1 MKFFPTKLK
10 MKMLGVI
17 VLVVAAT
24 MVVSSLAVSYVIYGQ
39 NVDATNAAIE
49 ISAGNIKSKI
59 VEMQEG
65 HEHKIQEMVH
75 LFDAD
80 EHIQFIGD
88 FKADFDLMMTQQ
100 AFVELTRALFAT
112 ASANGFDRMAIYD
125 AQKELVAFSQQDGE
139 QKSLVGFYYINPE
152 KAFSYAQVEKNADI
166 ANLDWQ
172 TAAGLTDLEIPVHRP
187 GLARDRVNKQILATA
202 DTIALSVSSPIVGEK
217 YNKNTDKNES
227 VVLGYV
233 TLWKALDQKFV
244 AQMGELTGMNINLFG
259 SKGLAGGNLDAYT
272 RFEGPNVPKTGEKG
286 WTFTEQSPMLNEIG
300 VDHEAYLQGVLPIYA
315 REGLAGAITVLNPM
329 QAIMDNTLQVV
340 YVLIVVYACCLILII
355 PFALFVSGTI
365 VKSLVRVTQSLKEIA
380 QGNGDLTRRIEI
392 TSRDEIG
399 ELGQWFNIF
408 VENLQSM
415 IREISASSDALSGH
429 ANVGEEQ
436 AGRILKNANGMLDI
450 TQDIT
455 GSTENMK
462 KISPPSPLWWDIPLK
477 TLTLWP
483 PPPRR

>member
-152 KAFSYAQVEKNADI
+152 K
-166 ANLDWQ
+166 
-172 TAAGLTDLEIPVHRP
+172 
-187 GLARDRVNKQILATA
+187 
-202 DTIALSVSSPIVGEK
+202 LSAMPR
-217 YNKNTDKNES
+217 
-227 VVLGYV
+227 L
-233 TLWKALDQKFV
+233 
-244 AQMGELTGMNINLFG
+244 
-259 SKGLAGGNLDAYT
+259 
-272 RFEGPNVPKTGEKG
+272 KT
-286 WTFTEQSPMLNEIG
+286 P
-300 VDHEAYLQGVLPIYA
+300 
-315 REGLAGAITVLNPM
+315 
-329 QAIMDNTLQVV
+329 
-340 YVLIVVYACCLILII
+340 
-355 PFALFVSGTI
+355 
-365 VKSLVRVTQSLKEIA
+365 
-380 QGNGDLTRRIEI
+380 
-392 TSRDEIG
+392 
-399 ELGQWFNIF
+399 
-408 VENLQSM
+408 
-415 IREISASSDALSGH
+415 
-429 ANVGEEQ
+429 
-436 AGRILKNANGMLDI
+436 
-450 TQDIT
+450 
-455 GSTENMK
+455 
-462 KISPPSPLWWDIPLK
+462 ISPTWTGRPLPD
-477 TLTLWP
+477 
-483 PPPRR
+483 